1 MQLENRLL
9 KQSKCISNK
18 TLLKADMLIII
29 FFFHLVAG
37 SALQVFSHTNHLI
50 FQWFKNDA
58 HQVLQSHPEDETRY
72 RRHKKLSELQLF
84 CTFPLV
90 AHCSLLSLPSLHRC
104 CCFAFESALNPNLSQ
119 RLGQGLDFFFVCPS
133 QSATQP
139 VSAEQVRSLQMHPF
153 RSPVRTQTSV

>member
-1 MQLENRLL
+1 M
-9 KQSKCISNK
+9 
-18 TLLKADMLIII
+18 
-29 FFFHLVAG
+29 VAG

-90 AHCSLLSLPSLHRC
+90 THCSLLSLPSLHRC

-119 RLGQGLDFFFVCPS
+119 GLGQGLDFVYFCPS

-139 VSAEQVRSLQMHPF
+139 VSAVLEVSKCILSDPQSEHRHQFKGILNILNADFKAKSASSIVLITRMLPG
-153 RSPVRTQTSV
+153 TT